1 MSCEICLLEGK
12 FNFGQR
18 WRIKHLNHIFSTD
31 MIGKL
36 FLTINRPRSSKNSF
50 YDTSFFLKIS
60 LIEKNLEID
69 LLNEFFLFF
78 ESCLSL
84 VFFNRLFIFSSNIC
98 AIKEWFTSTFFKEK
112 LFHWFCNKKSIF
124 SSLEF
129 LDLFQLLDFDNR
141 VCNALFVRLPNQLL
155 HCHLH
160 NKNSNINKFS
170 HVVFRFPLS
179 MQFFQVSLHYF
190 FIAIF

>member
-1 MSCEICLLEGK
+1 MLLWASITFSHQECHNYGK
-12 FNFGQR
+12 
-18 WRIKHLNHIFSTD
+18 IKHLNHIFPTD
-31 MIGKL
+31 LIGKL
-36 FLTINRPRSSKNSF
+36 FLIINRPRYSKNSF

-78 ESCLSL
+78 EGCLFS
-84 VFFNRLFIFSSNIC
+84 VFFNSMFTSSSNIC
-98 AIKEWFTSTFFKEK
+98 AIKEWFPSNFFKEK

-141 VCNALFVRLPNQLL
+141 VCNALFVCLLNQLL
-155 HCHLH
+155 RCHLH

-170 HVVFRFPLS
+170 HVVSRFPLS

>member
-1 MSCEICLLEGK
+1 
-12 FNFGQR
+12 
-18 WRIKHLNHIFSTD
+18 
-31 MIGKL
+31 
-36 FLTINRPRSSKNSF
+36 
-50 YDTSFFLKIS
+50 
-60 LIEKNLEID
+60 
-69 LLNEFFLFF
+69 
-78 ESCLSL
+78 
-84 VFFNRLFIFSSNIC
+84 
-98 AIKEWFTSTFFKEK
+98 
-112 LFHWFCNKKSIF
+112 
-124 SSLEF
+124 